1 MWCSI
6 IFSDKYISTFPPAKA
21 DEKWTQNS
29 SRMWAGPRNF
39 SSINLKF
46 EHGMRH
52 HRLFF
57 SHHDSWAGGQ
67 PHIPLR
73 TNSDQS
79 IILKGFQYSVVPFP
93 FYLCQH
99 FSAELE
105 PSQKTMPPYL
115 WLTRSYIWN
124 MGSVLWRFWM
134 NGPNWS

>member
-1 MWCSI
+1 
-6 IFSDKYISTFPPAKA
+6 
-21 DEKWTQNS
+21 
-29 SRMWAGPRNF
+29 MWAGPRNF

-105 PSQKTMPPYL
+105 PSQKTMPPNL
-115 WLTRSYIWN
+115 WLTSFLFMECYEGSEW
-124 MGSVLWRFWM
+124 MGQIDPKLSTGGLQSALKKLFW
-134 NGPNWS
+134 GLIFLTIVF